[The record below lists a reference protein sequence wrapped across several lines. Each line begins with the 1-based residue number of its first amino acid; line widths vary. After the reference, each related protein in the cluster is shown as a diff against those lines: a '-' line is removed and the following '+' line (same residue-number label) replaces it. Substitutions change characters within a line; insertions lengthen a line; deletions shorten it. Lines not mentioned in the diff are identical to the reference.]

1 MFCFFFQSYRL
12 RSLSS
17 DIMKISGMI
26 NTTIKR
32 GRIHDMVN
40 MVELTKAQ
48 ETFVGLVVRCNH
60 PATTTKFPTQY
71 TSNRLL
77 AIDDTTTLAIV
88 YYCVRICIQ
97 EFSSFVSVAP
107 AKYMHYEVI
116 TNTNAKFT
124 KFNETRKL
132 LARSWPPSWIAK
144 ISMYKLLRHYAF
156 CHCMY
161 I

>member
-1 MFCFFFQSYRL
+1 MV
-12 RSLSS
+12 
-17 DIMKISGMI
+17 KMI
-26 NTTIKR
+26 
-32 GRIHDMVN
+32 
-40 MVELTKAQ
+40 ELTTAK

-124 KFNETRKL
+124 KFNETSKL
-132 LARSWPPSWIAK
+132 LARSRPPNWIAK
-144 ISMYKLLRHYAF
+144 ILMYKLLRHYAF

>member
-1 MFCFFFQSYRL
+1 MV
-12 RSLSS
+12 
-17 DIMKISGMI
+17 KMI
-26 NTTIKR
+26 
-32 GRIHDMVN
+32 
-40 MVELTKAQ
+40 ELTTAK
-48 ETFVGLVVRCNH
+48 ETFVGLVVRCDH
-60 PATTTKFPTQY
+60 PATTTKIPTQY

-97 EFSSFVSVAP
+97 EFSSFVSAP
-107 AKYMHYEVI
+107 AKYMFDPRSFTLVLMFYFLLYQQHYEVI

-124 KFNETRKL
+124 KFNETSKL
-132 LARSWPPSWIAK
+132 LARSRPPNWIAK
-144 ISMYKLLRHYAF
+144 ILMYKLLRHYAF